1 MNHFRNKMYPVSL
14 TKNPAKIRY
23 ISLMNSGEELIKQ
36 SVLTTVFTNYS
47 LLVIKLTMLDLFVA
61 YQSS

>member
-1 MNHFRNKMYPVSL
+1 
-14 TKNPAKIRY
+14 
-23 ISLMNSGEELIKQ
+23 MNSGEELIKQ